1 VIDADKVA
9 IFEVALEWSLP
20 DRRPL
25 PAPHWPNLCKVL
37 TYGTPFERRHDLANE
52 AIALAEAD
60 GDDATTVRVLN
71 HLALPLLV
79 PPLLDQSLD
88 ESALSSIW
96 PNASETR
103 FCSSGAPP

>member
-1 VIDADKVA
+1 MVSPRPTPIARS
-9 IFEVALEWSLP
+9 AL
-20 DRRPL
+20 
-25 PAPHWPNLCKVL
+25 ANLCKVL

-79 PPLLDQSLD
+79 PPLLDQSLENRLCPRSD
-88 ESALSSIW
+88 RT
-96 PNASETR
+96 PSETR

>member
-1 VIDADKVA
+1 MVSPRPTPIARS
-9 IFEVALEWSLP
+9 AL
-20 DRRPL
+20 
-25 PAPHWPNLCKVL
+25 ANLCKVL